1 MSVRRGRAAPPLDRA
16 AARSVEFPEIQ
27 FMNVVVRSFIA
38 ALLAC
43 LATTAFAQGYPS
55 KPVRIIVPFPPSGA
69 ADLLTRALGRK
80 LSETWGQPVI
90 ADNRPGAG
98 GNIGAE
104 AAAKSA
110 PDGYTLLMG
119 AVTTHAVSMS
129 LYARLGYDLEKD
141 LAPVS
146 LVANVPHILVAHP
159 SLPGKSLAE
168 AMAYLKA
175 QGGKVN
181 FASQGNG
188 TLSHLELELM
198 KSMGGF
204 AAQHV
209 PYKGSAPA
217 MIDLLAGNVT
227 LLFDSIPS
235 SLPQIR
241 AGKLTGI
248 AVASSR
254 RSPVLP
260 ELPTLSE
267 AGLAGF
273 AADSW
278 FGIMVPA
285 GTPRDIVAKLNTDIV
300 KALDSAEVKEIIT
313 RQGGLVMGSTP
324 EQMAAQI
331 HGDREKW
338 GKVVRDSG
346 AKIE

>member
-1 MSVRRGRAAPPLDRA
+1 MQALFRTLA
-16 AARSVEFPEIQ
+16 
-27 FMNVVVRSFIA
+27 A
-38 ALLAC
+38 ALLTCVSTAL
-43 LATTAFAQGYPS
+43 LAQAYPA
-55 KPVRIIVPFPPSGA
+55 KAVHIIVPFPPSGA
-69 ADLLTRALGRK
+69 ADLLTRALGKK
-80 LSETWGQPVI
+80 LSEGWGQAVV

-104 AAAKSA
+104 AAAKAA
-110 PDGYTLLMG
+110 PDGYTLFMA

-129 LYARLGYDLEKD
+129 LYSKLGYDVEKD
-141 LAPVS
+141 LVPVS

-159 SLPGKSLAE
+159 SIPPKNLAE
-168 AMAYLKA
+168 VITWLKA

-188 TLSHLELELM
+188 TLSHLEFELM

-204 AAQHV
+204 SANHI

-217 MIDLLAGNVT
+217 MIDLLAGTVV

-235 SLPQIR
+235 SLPQVR
-241 AGKLTGI
+241 SGKLRGI
-248 AVASSR
+248 AVASSQ

-260 ELPTLSE
+260 DLPTMSE
-267 AGLAGF
+267 AGLPGF

-278 FGIMVPA
+278 FGITVPT
-285 GTPRDIVAKLNTDIV
+285 GTPRDIVAKLNADVT
-300 KALDSAEVKEIIT
+300 KALDSTEVKDIIA
-313 RQGGLVMGSTP
+313 RQGGILRGSTP

-331 HGDREKW
+331 RSDREKW
-338 GKVVRDSG
+338 GRVVRESG

>member
-1 MSVRRGRAAPPLDRA
+1 MIAPFRILVAAFLA
-16 AARSVEFPEIQ
+16 C
-27 FMNVVVRSFIA
+27 IA
-38 ALLAC
+38 AMPFPAG
-43 LATTAFAQGYPS
+43 AQSYPAR
-55 KPVRIIVPFPPSGA
+55 PVRIVVPFPPSGA
-69 ADLLTRALGRK
+69 ADLLTRALGKK
-80 LSETWGQPVI
+80 LSEVWGQPVV

-129 LYARLGYDLEKD
+129 LYAKLGYDLEKD

-159 SLPGKSLAE
+159 SVPGKNLGEVISF
-168 AMAYLKA
+168 LKG

-188 TLSHLELELM
+188 TLSHLEFELM

-204 AAQHV
+204 SANHI

-217 MIDLLAGNVT
+217 MLDLLAGNVV

-235 SLPQIR
+235 SLPQVR
-241 AGKLTGI
+241 AGKLRGI
-248 AVASSR
+248 GVASSR

-273 AADSW
+273 SADSW
-278 FGIMVPA
+278 FGILCPA
-285 GTPRDIVAKLNTDIV
+285 GTPREVVARLNADIV
-300 KALDSAEVKEIIT
+300 KALDSTEVRNIIAS
-313 RQGGLVMGSTP
+313 QGGEVLGSTP

-331 HGDREKW
+331 RGDREKW
-338 GKVVRDSG
+338 GKVVRESG
-346 AKIE
+346 ARAE

>member
-1 MSVRRGRAAPPLDRA
+1 MKVL
-16 AARSVEFPEIQ
+16 F
-27 FMNVVVRSFIA
+27 RSFVF
-38 ALLAC
+38 LLVLGASS
-43 LATTAFAQGYPS
+43 LLSAPLFAQPYPAR
-55 KPVRIIVPFPPSGA
+55 PVHIIVPFPPSGA
-69 ADLLTRALGRK
+69 ADLLTRALGKK
-80 LSETWGQPVI
+80 LSESWGQPVI

-104 AAAKSA
+104 VAAKAA
-110 PDGYTLLMG
+110 PDGYTLFMA

-129 LYARLGYDLEKD
+129 LYSKLGYDLEKD

-146 LVANVPHILVAHP
+146 LVANVPHILVANP
-159 SLPGKSLAE
+159 SVPANNLGELL
-168 AMAYLKA
+168 AYLRA

-188 TLSHLELELM
+188 TLSHLEYELM
-198 KSMGGF
+198 RSMGGF
-204 AAQHV
+204 KANHI

-217 MIDLLAGNVT
+217 MVDLLAGTVT
-227 LLFDSIPS
+227 VFFDSIPS
-235 SLPQIR
+235 SLPQVR
-241 AGKLTGI
+241 AGKLRGI

-260 ELPTLSE
+260 DLPTLSE
-267 AGLAGF
+267 AGLTGF

-285 GTPRDIVAKLNTDIV
+285 GTPREIVAKLNNDVI
-300 KALDSAEVKEIIT
+300 KGLDSQEVKDIIS
-313 RQGGLVMGSTP
+313 RQGGLIMGSTP

-331 HGDREKW
+331 RGDREKW
-338 GKVVRDSG
+338 GRVVRESG

>member
-1 MSVRRGRAAPPLDRA
+1 MRAL
-16 AARSVEFPEIQ
+16 F
-27 FMNVVVRSFIA
+27 RSFA
-38 ALLAC
+38 VLLAC
-43 LATTAFAQGYPS
+43 CAVPALAQPHPS
-55 KPVRIIVPFPPSGA
+55 KPVHIIVPFPPSGA
-69 ADLLTRALGRK
+69 ADLLTRALGKK
-80 LSETWGQPVI
+80 LTESWGQAVI

-110 PDGYTLLMG
+110 PDGYTLFMA

-129 LYARLGYDLEKD
+129 LYTKLGYDIEKD
-141 LAPVS
+141 LVPVS
-146 LVANVPHILVAHP
+146 LVANVPHILVANP
-159 SLPGKSLAE
+159 SVPAKNLVELI
-168 AMAYLKA
+168 AYLKA

-188 TLSHLELELM
+188 TLSHLEYELM
-198 KSMGGF
+198 RSMGGF
-204 AAQHV
+204 SANHI

-217 MIDLLAGNVT
+217 MTDLLSGTVT
-227 LLFDSIPS
+227 LFFDSIPS
-235 SLPQIR
+235 SLPQVR
-241 AGKLTGI
+241 AGKLRGI

-267 AGLAGF
+267 AGLTGF

-278 FGIMVPA
+278 FGIMVPT
-285 GTPRDIVAKLNTDIV
+285 GTPRDIIAKLNADVV
-300 KALDSAEVKEIIT
+300 KALDSAEVKDIIT
-313 RQGGLVMGSTP
+313 RQGGEVMGSTP

-331 HGDREKW
+331 RGDREKW
-338 GKVVRDSG
+338 GRVIRESG

>member
-1 MSVRRGRAAPPLDRA
+1 MVVLFRSFVAFVFACIALQA
-16 AARSVEFPEIQ
+16 AAQ
-27 FMNVVVRSFIA
+27 
-38 ALLAC
+38 
-43 LATTAFAQGYPS
+43 TYPA
-55 KPVRIIVPFPPSGA
+55 KPVHVIVPFPPGGA
-69 ADLLTRALGRK
+69 ADLLTRALGKK
-80 LSETWGQPVI
+80 LTEAWGQAVVP
-90 ADNRPGAG
+90 DNRPGAG

-104 AAAKSA
+104 AAAKAA
-110 PDGYTLLMG
+110 PDGYTLFMA

-129 LYARLGYDLEKD
+129 LYSKLGYDLEKD

-159 SLPGKSLAE
+159 SVPAKNLMEVIAW
-168 AMAYLKA
+168 LKA

-188 TLSHLELELM
+188 TLSHLEYELM

-204 AAQHV
+204 SANHI

-217 MIDLLAGNVT
+217 MADLLSGTVT

-235 SLPQIR
+235 SLPQVR
-241 AGKLTGI
+241 AGKLRGI

-260 ELPTLSE
+260 DLPTLSE
-267 AGLAGF
+267 AGLTGF

-285 GTPRDIVAKLNTDIV
+285 GTPKDVIARLNAEVI
-300 KALDSAEVKEIIT
+300 KALDSAEVKDIIT
-313 RQGGLVMGSTP
+313 KQGGEVKGSSP
-324 EQMAAQI
+324 EGMAAQI
-331 HGDREKW
+331 RGDREKW
-338 GKVVRDSG
+338 GKVVRESG
-346 AKIE
+346 AKAE

>member
-1 MSVRRGRAAPPLDRA
+1 MPSLFHAVAI
-16 AARSVEFPEIQ
+16 V
-27 FMNVVVRSFIA
+27 
-38 ALLAC
+38 LLAC
-43 LATTAFAQGYPS
+43 AFSHASAQSYPA
-55 KPVRIIVPFPPSGA
+55 KPVHIIVPFPPAGA
-69 ADLLTRALGRK
+69 ADLLTRALGKK
-80 LSETWGQPVI
+80 LAESWSQPVI

-110 PDGYTLLMG
+110 PDGHTLLMG
-119 AVTTHAVSMS
+119 AVTTHAVSMG
-129 LYARLGYDLEKD
+129 LYAKLGYDLEKD
-141 LAPVS
+141 LIPVS

-159 SLPGKSLAE
+159 SVPGKNLAE
-168 AMAYLKA
+168 VIAWLKS

-188 TLSHLELELM
+188 TLSHLEFELM
-198 KSMGGF
+198 KSMAGF
-204 AAQHV
+204 SANHI

-217 MIDLLAGNVT
+217 MTDLLAGSVS

-235 SLPQIR
+235 SLPQVR
-241 AGKLTGI
+241 AGKLRGI
-248 AVASSR
+248 GVASSG

-273 AADSW
+273 SADSW
-278 FGIMVPA
+278 FGIMAPA
-285 GTPRDIVAKLNTDIV
+285 GTPREVIAKLNADV
-300 KALDSAEVKEIIT
+300 QKSLDSPEVKDIIA
-313 RQGGLVMGSTP
+313 RQGGEVMGSTP

-331 HGDREKW
+331 RNDRQKW
-338 GKVVRDSG
+338 GRVIRESG

>member
-1 MSVRRGRAAPPLDRA
+1 MRTFIRILFFALISLHA
-16 AARSVEFPEIQ
+16 AAQP
-27 FMNVVVRSFIA
+27 
-38 ALLAC
+38 
-43 LATTAFAQGYPS
+43 YPT
-55 KPVRIIVPFPPSGA
+55 KPVHIVVPFPPSGA
-69 ADLLTRALGRK
+69 ADLLTRALGKK
-80 LSETWGQPVI
+80 LTDSWGQPVV

-110 PDGYTLLMG
+110 PDGYTLLMA

-129 LYARLGYDLEKD
+129 LYSKLGYDLEKD
-141 LAPVS
+141 LVPVS

-159 SLPGKSLAE
+159 SVPAKNLTEVIAW
-168 AMAYLKA
+168 LKA
-175 QGGKVN
+175 QGGKAN

-188 TLSHLELELM
+188 TLSHLEFELM

-204 AAQHV
+204 SANHI

-217 MIDLLAGNVT
+217 MADILAGNVV

-235 SLPQIR
+235 SLPQVR
-241 AGKLTGI
+241 AGKLRGI

-260 ELPTLSE
+260 DLPTVSE
-267 AGLAGF
+267 AGLTGF

-278 FGIMVPA
+278 FGIMAPA
-285 GTPRDIVAKLNTDIV
+285 GTPRDIVAKLNADIQ
-300 KALDSAEVKEIIT
+300 KGLESAEVKEIIT
-313 RQGGLVMGSTP
+313 RQGGEVMGSTP

-331 HGDREKW
+331 KGDRQKW
-338 GKVVRDSG
+338 GRVVRESG

>member
-1 MSVRRGRAAPPLDRA
+1 MRAL
-16 AARSVEFPEIQ
+16 F
-27 FMNVVVRSFIA
+27 RSFA
-38 ALLAC
+38 VLLAC
-43 LATTAFAQGYPS
+43 CAVPALAQPYPS
-55 KPVRIIVPFPPSGA
+55 KPVHIIVPFPPSGA
-69 ADLLTRALGRK
+69 ADLLTRALGKK
-80 LSETWGQPVI
+80 LTESWGQAVI

-110 PDGYTLLMG
+110 PDGYTLFMA

-129 LYARLGYDLEKD
+129 LYTKLGYDIEKD
-141 LAPVS
+141 LVPVS
-146 LVANVPHILVAHP
+146 LVANVPHILVANP
-159 SLPGKSLAE
+159 SVPAKNLVELI
-168 AMAYLKA
+168 AYLKA

-188 TLSHLELELM
+188 TLSHLEYELM
-198 KSMGGF
+198 RSMGGF
-204 AAQHV
+204 SANHI

-217 MIDLLAGNVT
+217 MTDLLSGTVT
-227 LLFDSIPS
+227 LFFDSIPS
-235 SLPQIR
+235 SLPQVR
-241 AGKLTGI
+241 AGKLRGI

-267 AGLAGF
+267 AGLTGF

-278 FGIMVPA
+278 FGIMVPT
-285 GTPRDIVAKLNTDIV
+285 GTPRDIIAKLNADVV
-300 KALDSAEVKEIIT
+300 KALDSAEVKDIIT
-313 RQGGLVMGSTP
+313 RQGGEVMGSTP

-331 HGDREKW
+331 RGDREKW
-338 GKVVRDSG
+338 GRVIRESG

>member
-1 MSVRRGRAAPPLDRA
+1 LRTLYRGLVAAILAWVALPLA
-16 AARSVEFPEIQ
+16 AQ
-27 FMNVVVRSFIA
+27 H
-38 ALLAC
+38 
-43 LATTAFAQGYPS
+43 YPA
-55 KPVRIIVPFPPSGA
+55 KPVHVIVPFPPSGA
-69 ADLLTRALGRK
+69 ADLLTRALGKK
-80 LSETWGQPVI
+80 LSESWGQAVV

-110 PDGYTLLMG
+110 PDGYTLFMA
-119 AVTTHAVSMS
+119 AVTTHAVSMG
-129 LYARLGYDLEKD
+129 LYAKLGYDLEKD

-159 SLPGKSLAE
+159 AVPAKNLVELI
-168 AMAYLKA
+168 AYLKA
-175 QGGKVN
+175 QGDKVN

-188 TLSHLELELM
+188 TLSHLEYELM

-204 AAQHV
+204 SANHI

-217 MIDLLAGNVT
+217 MIDLLSGTVSV
-227 LLFDSIPS
+227 LFDSIPS
-235 SLPQIR
+235 SLPQVR
-241 AGKLTGI
+241 AGKLRGI

-267 AGLAGF
+267 AGLKGF

-285 GTPRDIVAKLNTDIV
+285 GTPREIIAKLNTDIA
-300 KALDSAEVKEIIT
+300 KSLESNEVKEIIA
-313 RQGGLVMGSTP
+313 RQGGELMSSTP

-331 HGDREKW
+331 RGDREKW
-338 GKVVRDSG
+338 GRVIRESG

>member
-1 MSVRRGRAAPPLDRA
+1 MIRGFVAGVLSCVA
-16 AARSVEFPEIQ
+16 AA
-27 FMNVVVRSFIA
+27 
-38 ALLAC
+38 
-43 LATTAFAQGYPS
+43 AFAQAYPT
-55 KPVRIIVPFPPSGA
+55 KPVRIVVPFPPAGA
-69 ADLLTRALGRK
+69 ADLLTRALGKK
-80 LSETWGQPVI
+80 LTETWGQPVI

-104 AAAKSA
+104 ATAKSA

-129 LYARLGYDLEKD
+129 LYTKLGYDLEKD
-141 LAPVS
+141 LVPVS

-159 SLPGKSLAE
+159 SVPGKSLAE
-168 AMAYLKA
+168 VIGFLKA

-188 TLSHLELELM
+188 TLSHLEFELM

-204 AAQHV
+204 GANHV

-217 MIDLLAGNVT
+217 MLDLLAGNVM

-278 FGIMVPA
+278 FGIMAPA
-285 GTPRDIVAKLNTDIV
+285 GTTRDVVTKLNADIV
-300 KALDSAEVKEIIT
+300 KALDSSEVKEIIT
-313 RQGGLVMGSTP
+313 RQGGEVMGSTS
-324 EQMAAQI
+324 EQMAVQI
-331 HGDREKW
+331 RSDRERW
-338 GKVVRDSG
+338 GKVVRESG
-346 AKIE
+346 ARIE

>member
-1 MSVRRGRAAPPLDRA
+1 MNASFRRFAGVLFAGVA
-16 AARSVEFPEIQ
+16 VF
-27 FMNVVVRSFIA
+27 A
-38 ALLAC
+38 ALPVA
-43 LATTAFAQGYPS
+43 AQVFPT
-55 KPVRIIVPFPPSGA
+55 KAVRIVVPFPPSGA
-69 ADLLTRALGRK
+69 ADLLTRALGKK
-80 LSETWGQPVI
+80 LTEAWGHPVT

-98 GNIGAE
+98 GNIGAD
-104 AAAKSA
+104 AVAHSA

-129 LYARLGYDLEKD
+129 LYAKLGYDLEKD

-146 LVANVPHILVAHP
+146 LVANVPHILVANP
-159 SLPGKSLAE
+159 SIPAKNLTE
-168 AMAYLKA
+168 VIAYLKA
-175 QGGKVN
+175 ENGKVN

-188 TLSHLELELM
+188 TLSHLEFELM

-204 AAQHV
+204 TANHV

-217 MIDLLAGNVT
+217 LIDLLSGTVV

-241 AGKLTGI
+241 AGKLRGI
-248 AVASSR
+248 AVASSN

-260 ELPTLSE
+260 DLPTMSE
-267 AGLAGF
+267 AGLTGF

-278 FGIMVPA
+278 FGVMAPA
-285 GTPRDIVAKLNTDIV
+285 GTPKAVIAKLNADIV
-300 KALDSAEVKEIIT
+300 KALDATEVKEIIT
-313 RQGGLVMGSTP
+313 RQGGVVKGSTP

-338 GKVVRDSG
+338 GKVVRASG